1 MPAGRQ
7 RTWNQLE
14 EATWRTRMT
23 GQRSRPGKPEGKTIF
38 CFIISSCPDKIRSLC
53 VRDLAIC
60 TQCSGLAGVQVS
72 VITLQL
78 QLINDIT
85 NSPISRDRKSIAFM
99 NFVFMLAFGS
109 METLF

>member
-1 MPAGRQ
+1 M
-7 RTWNQLE
+7 
-14 EATWRTRMT
+14 
-23 GQRSRPGKPEGKTIF
+23 
-38 CFIISSCPDKIRSLC
+38 
-53 VRDLAIC
+53 
-60 TQCSGLAGVQVS
+60 VS

-109 METLF
+109 MKTLF